1 MQINTLRLV
10 FPLALLLIGAYFL
23 IATQNGILPAY
34 RIHAADNHH
43 GNVVRS
49 YRKDFNEQTFL
60 GRDSILRFKGTTTL
74 SFSDQFEFGPVFEF
88 DADDKL
94 KKGNIKIIYE
104 FDYLVK
110 GHSAEEMCV
119 LEIKNENGEN
129 LIWRGL
135 SINSLHRAEGQWCRV
150 SGAIDVSWNDV
161 KPATL
166 QKVRCYI
173 WNKSKSTFNLDNLEI
188 SVYQ

>member
-10 FPLALLLIGAYFL
+10 FPLALLLLGAYFL
-23 IATQNGILPAY
+23 IATENGILPAF
-34 RIHAADNHH
+34 RTPTSDNHH

-49 YRKDFNEQTFL
+49 YRNDFNERTFL
-60 GRDSILRFKGTTTL
+60 GRDTILKFNGTPTL
-74 SFSDQFEFGPVFEF
+74 SFIDQFEFGPVFEF

-94 KKGNIKIIYE
+94 KEENIQIIYE

-129 LIWRGL
+129 LIWKGL
-135 SINSLHRAEGQWCRV
+135 PINSLHRAEGQWYRV
-150 SGAIDVSWNDV
+150 SGAIDVTWKDV
-161 KPATL
+161 KPATS

-173 WNKSKSTFNLDNLEI
+173 WNKSKSTFNLDNLKI